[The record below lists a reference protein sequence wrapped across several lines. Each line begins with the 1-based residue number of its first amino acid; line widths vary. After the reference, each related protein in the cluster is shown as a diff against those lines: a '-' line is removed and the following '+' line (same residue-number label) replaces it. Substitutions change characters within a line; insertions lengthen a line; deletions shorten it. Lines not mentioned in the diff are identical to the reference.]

1 MTGMLLNVGHLQA
14 HKNISQ
20 GRKRDSRR
28 HSTAGFSEKVVHVVA
43 KGGYQFLELF
53 SFCRR
58 ERAYPPPPPLASIK
72 ITVLTFLLKK
82 DTMKLSSGVSA
93 FFFRIREKTLS
104 YISSSNVKV
113 SIEYIL
119 CLPS

>member
-1 MTGMLLNVGHLQA
+1 MHELFFISFSLGRVFFFDSAAPHKFSNDSSLSKIKMTGMLLNVGHLQA

-58 ERAYPPPPPLASIK
+58 ERA
-72 ITVLTFLLKK
+72 
-82 DTMKLSSGVSA
+82 
-93 FFFRIREKTLS
+93 
-104 YISSSNVKV
+104 
-113 SIEYIL
+113 
-119 CLPS
+119 